1 MDNIETI
8 SFSFTVNAVVAALL
22 FYVFLPAVSAII
34 TMEKFLS
41 FLEIATTI
49 SQTVTQKKKK
59 KIFEQNRIKKGGE
72 IYVEYMYVISTLAGQ
87 MPHTRGVAD

>member
-1 MDNIETI
+1 MHFAKFTSWLYKMFSNTFMDNIETI

-49 SQTVTQKKKK
+49 SQTVTQKKKENIWAK
-59 KIFEQNRIKKGGE
+59 QN
-72 IYVEYMYVISTLAGQ
+72 
-87 MPHTRGVAD
+87 